1 MLNTFLFA
9 SLCLLLGTSLR
20 RKQFE
25 GGRVAERKVK
35 AATNEAVF
43 VRRVLI
49 VLGLAALFF
58 VAWELRSL
66 LLMFFG
72 AVVIATI
79 FRAIADNIARV
90 SGWRNGVATALSII
104 IVLGSLAALFAL
116 FGAHVRGQ
124 IDTLG
129 EQLPAAWSAL
139 ETRIGNYGF
148 GNQLE
153 RLMASITTPGGG
165 SLSGF
170 GRTLMSVGSGIA
182 DLVVVIFAGIY
193 LATQPNFYRSG
204 VIKLVPPRRRAVV
217 DEALVESE
225 RALRLW
231 LKGQA
236 IAMVVV
242 GALTGTGLWLLD
254 VPSALTLGLLAG
266 MLEFVPFAGPLIAAV
281 PAVLL
286 SLVAGPET
294 TLWVCL
300 LYLGVQQFEGNLLTP
315 MIQQYVVELPGVVL
329 LFSLIGFGTLF
340 GPLGIVLAA
349 PLAVVTTVLVK
360 RLYVI
365 DALDT
370 ATPIPGE
377 GKK

>member
-1 MLNTFLFA
+1 M
-9 SLCLLLGTSLR
+9 
-20 RKQFE
+20 
-25 GGRVAERKVK
+25 AERKGK
-35 AATNEAVF
+35 APTSEAVF

-58 VAWELRSL
+58 IAWQLRSL

-79 FRAIADNIARV
+79 FRALADYICRV
-90 SGWRNGVATALSII
+90 TGWRSGIGTALSIV
-104 IVLGSLAALFAL
+104 IVLGSLAALVAL
-116 FGAHVRGQ
+116 FGAHVRAQ
-124 IDTLG
+124 VDALE
-129 EQLPAAWSAL
+129 EQLPAAWRAL
-139 ETRIGNYGF
+139 ETQIGNYGF

-153 RLMASITTPGGG
+153 RLMASITTPSGTG
-165 SLSGF
+165 LSGF
-170 GRTLMSVGSGIA
+170 GRTLLSVGSGIA
-182 DLVVVIFAGIY
+182 DLLVVIFAGIY
-193 LATQPNFYRSG
+193 LATQPDFYRSG
-204 VIKLVPPRRRAVV
+204 VIKLVPPRRRAIA
-217 DEALVESE
+217 DEAMVESE

-242 GALTGTGLWLLD
+242 GLLTGIGLWLLGM
-254 VPSALTLGLLAG
+254 PSAFALGLLAG
-266 MLEFVPFAGPLIAAV
+266 VLEFVPFAGPLIAAV

-286 SLVAGPET
+286 SLVAGPEMT
-294 TLWVCL
+294 IWVCL
-300 LYLGVQQFEGNLLTP
+300 LYLGVQQFEGNVLTP

-349 PLAVVTTVLVK
+349 PLAVVTMVLVK

-370 ATPIPGE
+370 DTPIPGE

>member
-1 MLNTFLFA
+1 MI
-9 SLCLLLGTSLR
+9 
-20 RKQFE
+20 
-25 GGRVAERKVK
+25 VAERKGK
-35 AATNEAVF
+35 AADGERMF

-49 VLGLAALFF
+49 VLGLATLFF
-58 VAWELRSL
+58 LAWQLRTL

-72 AVVIATI
+72 AVVIASI
-79 FRAIADNIARV
+79 FRAVADSICRV
-90 SGWRNGVATALSII
+90 TRWPSGVATALSIL
-104 IVLGSLAALFAL
+104 IVLGSVAALIAL
-116 FGAHVRGQ
+116 FGAHVREQ
-124 IDTLG
+124 IVTLG
-129 EQLPAAWSAL
+129 DELPAAWSAF
-139 ETRIGNYGF
+139 EARIGNFGF

-153 RLMASITTPGGG
+153 RLVASVTTPGGG
-165 SLSGF
+165 NLSGF
-170 GRTLMSVGSGIA
+170 GRTLLSVGSGVA
-182 DLVVVIFAGIY
+182 DLLVVMFAGIY

-204 VIKLVPPRRRAVV
+204 VIKLVPPRRREQV
-217 DEALVESE
+217 DEAMVESE

-242 GALTGTGLWLLD
+242 GLLTGTGLWLLGM
-254 VPSALTLGLLAG
+254 PSAFALGLLAG
-266 MLEFVPFAGPLIAAV
+266 ALEFVPFAGPLIAAV

-286 SLVAGPET
+286 SLVAGPEMT
-294 TLWVCL
+294 IWVVL
-300 LYLGVQQFEGNLLTP
+300 LYLGVQQFEGNVLTP

-340 GPLGIVLAA
+340 GTLGIVLAA

-370 ATPIPGE
+370 PTPIPGE

>member
-1 MLNTFLFA
+1 
-9 SLCLLLGTSLR
+9 
-20 RKQFE
+20 
-25 GGRVAERKVK
+25 
-35 AATNEAVF
+35 VF

-49 VLGLAALFF
+49 VLGLAALFYL
-58 VAWELRSL
+58 AWELRSL

-79 FRAIADNIARV
+79 FRAIADGIARAT
-90 SGWRNGVATALSII
+90 GWRSSIGTALSII
-104 IVLGSLAALFAL
+104 LVLGALAALIAV
-116 FGAHVRGQ
+116 FGAHVRAQ
-124 IDTLG
+124 VDTLG
-129 EQLPAAWSAL
+129 EQLPAAWRTL

-153 RLMASITTPGGG
+153 RFMASITTPGGA

-170 GRTLMSVGSGIA
+170 GRTLMSVGSGVA
-182 DLVVVIFAGIY
+182 DLIVVIFAGIY
-193 LATQPNFYRSG
+193 LATQPNFYRAG

-217 DEALVESE
+217 DEAMVESE

-242 GALTGTGLWLLD
+242 GVLTGAGLWLLGM
-254 VPSALTLGLLAG
+254 PSALALGLLAG
-266 MLEFVPFAGPLIAAV
+266 VLEFVPFAGPLIAAV
-281 PAVLL
+281 PAILL
-286 SLVAGPET
+286 SLVAGPEMT
-294 TLWVCL
+294 IWVCL
-300 LYLGVQQFEGNLLTP
+300 LYLGVQQFEGTLLTP

-349 PLAVVTTVLVK
+349 PLAVVTMVLVK

-365 DALDT
+365 DALETD
-370 ATPIPGE
+370 TPIPGE